1 MPWNQEKTACLKIF
15 FYNVENFPEKKFP
28 AVEKFL
34 HFDFPKMYTISDFEK
49 LA

>member
-1 MPWNQEKTACLKIF
+1 MF

-28 AVEKFL
+28 TVEKFTR
-34 HFDFPKMYTISDFEK
+34 FDFPQMYTISDFEK